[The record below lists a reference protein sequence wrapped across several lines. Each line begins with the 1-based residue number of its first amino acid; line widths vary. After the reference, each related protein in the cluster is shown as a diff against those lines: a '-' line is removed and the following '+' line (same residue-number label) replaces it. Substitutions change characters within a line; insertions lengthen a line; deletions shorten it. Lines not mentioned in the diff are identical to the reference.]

1 MTAAPTATA
10 LREVLMIAAKYNN
23 VQDVPMTLLE
33 WISNIVIAELF
44 DPDSFPSMAVFE
56 AKDAKL
62 SYIPQLHTFNVLIY
76 NTSKDNAKEVTLP
89 LNVALEETIGCVDVM
104 EVKKNLKLMKSDC
117 TCIAKEMQTMI
128 NDTLCLY
135 TNTSK
140 IFDC

>member
-1 MTAAPTATA
+1 MTAPTAVA
-10 LREVLMIAAKYNN
+10 LREVLTIAAKYKSLKE
-23 VQDVPMTLLE
+23 VPMTLLE
-33 WISNIVIAELF
+33 WISDIVIAELF
-44 DPDSFPSMAVFE
+44 DPESFPSHAVFE

-76 NTSKDNAKEVTLP
+76 NTNKDNAKEVTLP
-89 LNVALEETIGCVDVM
+89 LSVALEQTIGCVDVL

-117 TCIAKEMQTMI
+117 TTIAQEMQTMI

>member
-1 MTAAPTATA
+1 MTAPTAVA
-10 LREVLMIAAKYNN
+10 LREVLTIAAKYKSLKE
-23 VQDVPMTLLE
+23 VPMTLLE
-33 WISNIVIAELF
+33 WISDIVIAELF
-44 DPDSFPSMAVFE
+44 DPESFPSHAVFE

-76 NTSKDNAKEVTLP
+76 NTNKDNAKEVTLP
-89 LNVALEETIGCVDVM
+89 LSVALEQTIGCVDVL

-117 TCIAKEMQTMI
+117 TIIAQEMQTMI